1 MNKNNF
7 YVLDFNI
14 TGSFDF
20 KQHLNQIVF
29 KMDGKKRILEQ
40 KNMHKLFFDDSFLPR
55 YYAVISCNFLTPD
68 EHSFYFNLK
77 GNLCSFYKGKILKI
91 DELNTTKIPDRKT
104 YKNISRY
111 LKTLVII
118 NTI

>member
-1 MNKNNF
+1 M
-7 YVLDFNI
+7 
-14 TGSFDF
+14 G
-20 KQHLNQIVF
+20 NQF
-29 KMDGKKRILEQ
+29 CPKPLCTDETACPLHTAHGDMC
-40 KNMHKLFFDDSFLPR
+40 R
-55 YYAVISCNFLTPD
+55 YLTPD